1 MVLWFL
7 IITSCN
13 IIFRYKTSEETYR
26 VWDFFQPSYLLTF
39 KVCYDLFF
47 IEKTHSSPNTLWKQ
61 CSLNVSTFTC
71 TQNIWYRKKIC
82 FRVHKKCDFLFRQK
96 RFDVAANVSC
106 LYPKEL
112 SNLGKHCFC
121 HNIFSFAGPQYSSKI
136 FWRLRV
142 WYGLFRYYIYET
154 QRKESFEKHFNCR
167 IFWLNGHWWVVKR

>member
-82 FRVHKKCDFLFRQK
+82 FRVTKNVIFYFGRNVLMSQQMFPVCTLRNCPIWENIVSATMFSRLQDLNTVVKFS
-96 RFDVAANVSC
+96 DVW
-106 LYPKEL
+106 E
-112 SNLGKHCFC
+112 
-121 HNIFSFAGPQYSSKI
+121 
-136 FWRLRV
+136 
-142 WYGLFRYYIYET
+142 YGMVCSDIIYMK
-154 QRKESFEKHFNCR
+154 RKEKKVLKSILIVAFSD
-167 IFWLNGHWWVVKR
+167 